1 MSRWKALVVAVLL
14 VPMIGALR
22 AQDEP
27 KTQDKGKSTD
37 QRMPTFEPTK
47 EHQLLKQFDGDWE
60 FTAKCNAPGMEPME
74 GKGTESCR
82 LTLGGFWLTCEDKGM
97 MKDKDWN
104 GQGFIGFNPQMKKF
118 VGVWVDSQ
126 SPFMGKFAGEADSS
140 GKVFTFKF
148 MMSEEMKT
156 WKSSKEAE
164 SDQGRRGRDTG
175 KEFGKDQ
182 SKDYGKDQGKDLGKE
197 GKEYGKD
204 QGKDTGKETGKE
216 MDKGMKMPDKMVH
229 EFKDQDHRTL
239 RFYGK
244 DDSGKETMWTE
255 ITYTRKPAM
264 IK

>member
-1 MSRWKALVVAVLL
+1 MCRWKALAVAVLL

-22 AQDEP
+22 AQDE
-27 KTQDKGKSTD
+27 GKYRDSGQSTD
-37 QRMPTFEPTK
+37 QRMQTFEPTK

-60 FTAKCNAPGMEPME
+60 FTAKCNNPGMEPME
-74 GKGTESCR
+74 GKGTETCR
-82 LTLGGFWLTCEDKGM
+82 MTLGGFWLTCEDKGM

-104 GQGFIGFNPQMKKF
+104 GQGFIGYNPQFKKF
-118 VGVWVDSQ
+118 TGVWVDSQ
-126 SPFMGKFAGEADSS
+126 SPFMGKFAGEADTS

-164 SDQGRRGRDTG
+164 DSGRHAKDTG
-175 KEFGKDQ
+175 KEFGKEQ
-182 SKDYGKDQGKDLGKE
+182 
-197 GKEYGKD
+197 
-204 QGKDTGKETGKE
+204 GKETGKE
-216 MDKGMKMPDKMVH
+216 MGKGMRMPEKMVH

-255 ITYTRKPAM
+255 ITYTRKPSM